1 MNLNNLLILLL
12 TFIVFLISC
21 FLIKKICDLDKFIHY
36 FKNYIY
42 AINKLIS
49 NISHKELNGANNL
62 KKDLDLITFR
72 GSSLILYS
80 IKFFTPY
87 LLSLLVYK
95 FIIFEL
101 PIFIFIIFC
110 SLPYLLLLKKNE

>member
-12 TFIVFLISC
+12 TFIVFLSSC
-21 FLIKKICDLDKFIHY
+21 LLTNKICNLNKFIQY

-42 AINKLIS
+42 AINKLII
-49 NISHKELNGANNL
+49 NISQKKINGTNNL
-62 KKDLDLITFR
+62 KKDLDLITYR
-72 GSSLILYS
+72 GSSLIFYS
-80 IKFFTPY
+80 IKFLTPY

-101 PIFIFIIFC
+101 PIFFLIIFC
-110 SLPYLLLLKKNE
+110 SLPYLFLLKKR